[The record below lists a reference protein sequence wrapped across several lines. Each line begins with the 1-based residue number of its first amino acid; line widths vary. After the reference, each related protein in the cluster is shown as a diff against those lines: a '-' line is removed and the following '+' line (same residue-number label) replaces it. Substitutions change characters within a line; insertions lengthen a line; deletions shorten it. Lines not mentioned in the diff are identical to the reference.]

1 MLHSMILVAGLQQ
14 KPGPDGEWAEYEPTG
29 YAAIV
34 CPCGLSTG
42 FIEKADAAEQYR
54 EHAQENAPTGSVR
67 IHPETGPASAVLNGM
82 LGEITR
88 D

>member
-14 KPGPDGEWAEYEPTG
+14 KPDTNGEWAEYEATG

-34 CPCGLSTG
+34 CPCGLDTG
-42 FIEKADAAEQYR
+42 FVEKTDAAEQYR
-54 EHAQENAPTGSVR
+54 EHAKANAPTGSVQ
-67 IHPETGPASAVLNGM
+67 IHPENAPASAVLVEM
-82 LGEITR
+82 LDEITR